1 MVFAL
6 FLSLSDLLND
16 SCKLLFFTN
25 LRNPCKIHQIMKR
38 ENRVCKKGQFSG
50 SGEVFGDL
58 KNVPLNLNCVQVDG
72 FY

>member
-1 MVFAL
+1 
-6 FLSLSDLLND
+6 
-16 SCKLLFFTN
+16 
-25 LRNPCKIHQIMKR
+25 MKR
-38 ENRVCKKGQFSG
+38 ENRVCKKGQVSG